1 MTVATIHGAELEPVA
16 EQGAL
21 NPAIASLVE
30 WAEAAQAAHQIAV
43 SLVKTSFV
51 PVQFKDKANEATA
64 AILSGGEVGLSPM
77 ASLRSFDIING
88 TAAPRALTLRAVVQ
102 AHGHEMWVEKESS
115 TEAKVCGRRHGSE
128 QVQSSTWTLD
138 RASALGLTSR
148 DQWKKQ
154 PQAMLV
160 ARATAECCRRV
171 AADAILGIPYSSEE
185 LQDAEGDSP
194 AAPARRRTAK
204 RAAPVTPEPSFDEPP
219 PIPLD
224 QDTAEVQ
231 EAEAA
236 TDQGDDTEPCQVCG
250 GVGDHDLELHA
261 AVEAGA

>member
-1 MTVATIHGAELEPVA
+1 MTVATLHPATDLEPVT
-16 EQGAL
+16 ETGL
-21 NPAIASLVE
+21 TPAIASLVE
-30 WAEAAQAAHQIAV
+30 WAEAARAAHQIAV

-51 PVQFKDKANEATA
+51 PVQFREKAEEATA
-64 AILSGGEVGLSPM
+64 AILAGGEVGLSPM

-102 AHGHEMWVEKESS
+102 AHGHEMWVEKESA
-115 TEAKVCGRRHGSE
+115 TEAKVCGRRHGSD
-128 QVQSSTWTLD
+128 QIQSSTWTLE

-185 LQDAEGDSP
+185 LQDAEAD
-194 AAPARRRTAK
+194 APARKRTAK
-204 RAAPVTPEPSFDEPP
+204 RAAPPTPEPSFADEPP
-219 PIPLD
+219 AAPETPDEI
-224 QDTAEVQ
+224 A
-231 EAEAA
+231 AEAA
-236 TDQGDDTEPCQVCG
+236 TDQGDDVPCQVCNG
-250 GVGDHDLELHA
+250 LGDHDIDMHNELGI
-261 AVEAGA
+261 AVDE